1 MPKNIPYL
9 HLSSEIETSSTD
21 ILEFL
26 PPPLW
31 VDDLKQGGKNSRI
44 TPPEAENFEDFCS
57 KILQKC
63 IVFSCKNTKIH
74 PKSAKISASGGRKA
88 KNTFLLVRNTPN
100 IVKYHIIVP
109 RRRRNFFEF
118 LPPVEFLP
126 PPLVGGRFATRGGGK
141 NSRISV
147 EWEDMSYELTD
158 IAAKRQN
165 IA

>member
-1 MPKNIPYL
+1 MIFNQSRRRREIFWVFWPK
-9 HLSSEIETSSTD
+9 S
-21 ILEFL
+21 EFL
-26 PPPLW
+26 PPPLFGE
-31 VDDLKQGGKNSRI
+31 QGGGKNSRI
-44 TPPEAENFEDFCS
+44 TAGRRKTFEDFCS

-109 RRRRNFFEF
+109 RRRRKFFEF

-126 PPLVGGRFATRGGGK
+126 PPCGWTICNKGG
-141 NSRISV
+141 
-147 EWEDMSYELTD
+147 
-158 IAAKRQN
+158 
-165 IA
+165 